1 MEKTRS
7 VIEELLEGNEGAPNR
22 ILDSIPG
29 ALFVVDAGCK
39 LIEMNR
45 SAFEIT
51 GTSDSELSHVLFT
64 DLLTEDDT
72 SKVENAFE
80 ELEIKESICVSARLK
95 GANGY
100 PVYCTFTAKRV
111 ADLKGKMRGSVWTA
125 LPSVKTGSEKETVEN
140 DDRTPAALTEEMLNG
155 FCLWE
160 TVLDEEEKLVDFR
173 FLDINEKFSYLTG
186 AKRSCIGKTVKEVSP
201 WLKQYLIGAFKAIEK
216 NGHSRHS
223 VHYFKKVDRYFEMN
237 AFCPKKHQMGLYIS
251 DITES
256 RKAEE
261 EKKNLQSQL
270 IQSQKLEAI
279 GRLAGGIAHDFN
291 NLLTAILGY
300 TDLALIQLENRNHLK
315 ENLNQIRFATQ
326 RAAKLVHQLLI
337 FSREEPMEFKP
348 HNLTDIIEN
357 LLKMLKRIIGEDIRI
372 VLDLDRELLAS
383 RMDQGQIEQVIMNL
397 AINARDAMSEGGTL
411 TIRTSNVIIDSEYL
425 KTYSYARTG
434 RFVQLTMEDTG
445 IGMDKLTIQKVFEP
459 FFTTKQTGE
468 GTGLGLSVVYGIIK
482 EHQGWINV
490 SSKPGKGSKFTIYLP
505 VCSERPSSDKQPD
518 RACASLQGEGEK
530 ILLVE
535 DDGTIRKFME
545 VQLRKNGY
553 TVVTAENGARSMEI
567 MKTERESID
576 LLFTDV
582 ILPDIRGVELVD
594 KMLSYNPNLRV
605 LLTSGYLDKK
615 SEWPYI
621 HRRNFKFIEKP
632 YTLLQLL
639 KSLKKALT
647 TTGMI

>member
-7 VIEELLEGNEGAPNR
+7 VIEELLEENDGALKKFFD
-22 ILDSIPG
+22 IMPG
-29 ALFVVDAGCK
+29 ALFILDTEFRV
-39 LIEMNR
+39 IELNI
-45 SAFEIT
+45 SAENIT
-51 GTSDSELSHVLFT
+51 GTSAAELSHLMFTELFFDDDVT
-64 DLLTEDDT
+64 RVEDAID
-72 SKVENAFE
+72 
-80 ELEIKESICVSARLK
+80 ELSDKDSVHVSARVK
-95 GANGY
+95 GANQK
-100 PVYCTFTAKRV
+100 PVQCLFTAKKV
-111 ADLKGKMRGSVWTA
+111 KDTKGHMSGSVWTA
-125 LPSVKTGSEKETVEN
+125 FPPMETVSETKTVKN
-140 DDRTPAALTEEMLNG
+140 CDSIRTVFTEKMLNG
-155 FCLWE
+155 FCLCE
-160 TVLDEEEKLVDFR
+160 AIMDTEENLTDFR
-173 FLDINEKFSYLTG
+173 FIDFNEKFSRLTG
-186 AKRSCIGKTVKEVSP
+186 AKRSDIGKTVKKILP
-201 WLKQYLIGAFKAIEK
+201 WLKRYFIGTFKAIEK
-216 NGHSRHS
+216 TGHSRHTM
-223 VHYFKKVDRYFEMN
+223 HYFKKVDRYFVMN
-237 AFCPKKHQMGLYIS
+237 AFSPQKSQMAVYIA

-300 TDLALIQLENRNHLK
+300 TDLALIQLENRHQIK

-337 FSREEPMEFKP
+337 FSREEPMEFKA
-348 HNLTDIIEN
+348 HNLTDIIET

-372 VLDLDRELLAS
+372 VLDLEGELLTS

-411 TIRTSNVIIDSEYL
+411 TIRTNNVIIDSEYI

-445 IGMDKLTIQKVFEP
+445 KGMDKFTIQKVFEP
-459 FFTTKQTGE
+459 FFTTKKTGE

-490 SSKPGKGSKFTIYLP
+490 VSKPGKGAKFMIYLP
-505 VCSERPSSDKQPD
+505 ACSERPASDKHPD
-518 RACASLQGEGEK
+518 RSCENLQGQGKK

-545 VQLRKNGY
+545 VQLKKNGY
-553 TVVTAENGARSMEI
+553 NVITAENGAQSMEI
-567 MKTERESID
+567 IKKEGKSID

-582 ILPDIRGVELVD
+582 VLPDIRGVDLVD
-594 KMLSYNPNLRV
+594 RILSQNPNLRV
-605 LLTSGYLDKK
+605 LFTSGYLDKK

-621 HRRNFKFIEKP
+621 RRRNYKFIEKP
-632 YTLLQLL
+632 YTLRELL
-639 KSLKKALT
+639 KSLKETLPAT
-647 TTGMI
+647 SE

>member
-7 VIEELLEGNEGAPNR
+7 VIEELLEGNEGAQNT

-29 ALFVVDAGCK
+29 ALFVVETGYK

-45 SAFEIT
+45 GAFDLT
-51 GTSDSELSHVLFT
+51 GISDSEFSHVLFT
-64 DLLTEDDT
+64 DLLMEDET
-72 SKVENAFE
+72 TRVKNAFE
-80 ELEIKESICVSARLK
+80 ELESTASICVSTRIK
-95 GANGY
+95 GVHGC
-100 PVYCTFTAKRV
+100 PVQCILTAKKV
-111 ADLKGKMRGSVWTA
+111 ADSKGKMLGSVWTA
-125 LPSVKTGSEKETVEN
+125 LPSGETGDSL
-140 DDRTPAALTEEMLNG
+140 RSIFTEEMLNG
-155 FCLWE
+155 FCLCE
-160 TVLDEEEKLVDFR
+160 SVVDEEGRPVDFR
-173 FLDINEKFSYLTG
+173 FLDINERFSFLTG
-186 AKRSCIGKTVKEVSP
+186 AKRNCIGKTVKEVLP
-201 WLKQYLIGAFKAIEK
+201 WLKRYFIGTFKAIEK
-216 NGHSRHS
+216 TGHSRHS
-223 VHYFKKVDRYFEMN
+223 VRYFRKVERYFEMN
-237 AFCPKKHQMGLYIS
+237 AFCPKKHQMVVYIA

-300 TDLALIQLENRNHLK
+300 TDLALIQLENRHQLK
-315 ENLNQIRFATQ
+315 EHLNQIRFATQ

-372 VLDLDRELLAS
+372 LLDLERELLAS

-397 AINARDAMSEGGTL
+397 AINARDAMYEGGTL

-434 RFVQLTMEDTG
+434 RFVQLSMEDTG

-459 FFTTKQTGE
+459 FFTTKKTGE

-505 VCSERPSSDKQPD
+505 ACSERPSSDKQLD
-518 RACASLQGEGEK
+518 RACANLQGEGGK

-535 DDGTIRKFME
+535 DDETIRKFME
-545 VQLRKNGY
+545 TQLKKNGY
-553 TVVTAENGARSMEI
+553 TVVTAETGARSMEI
-567 MKTERESID
+567 IKKEKESID

-582 ILPDIRGVELVD
+582 VLPDIRGVELVD
-594 KMLSYNPNLRV
+594 KMLAYNPNLKV
-605 LLTSGYLDKK
+605 LFTSGYLDKK

-621 HRRNFKFIEKP
+621 RRRNFKFIEKP
-632 YTLLQLL
+632 YTLFELL
-639 KSLKKALT
+639 KSLRETLT
-647 TTGMI
+647 TPGL

>member
-1 MEKTRS
+1 MEKTRN
-7 VIEELLEGNEGAPNR
+7 VIEELLKGNEGALHTIIHCLPV
-22 ILDSIPG
+22 
-29 ALFVVDAGCK
+29 ALFVVDSECK
-39 LIEMNR
+39 VLEMNK
-45 SAFEIT
+45 SAFGMI
-51 GTSDSELSHVLFT
+51 GLCDSKLSHIPFT
-64 DLLTEDDT
+64 DLFTKDDAE
-72 SKVENAFE
+72 KVEHACE
-80 ELEIKESICVSARLK
+80 ELEIKSSICVSARIK
-95 GANGY
+95 GAYGY
-100 PVYCTFTAKRV
+100 PVHCTFIAKKV
-111 ADLKGKMRGSVWTA
+111 ADSKGKMRGSVWTA
-125 LPSVKTGSEKETVEN
+125 FPSEEN
-140 DDRTPAALTEEMLNG
+140 GDRTSDAFTEEMLNG
-155 FCLWE
+155 FCLCE
-160 TVLDEEEKLVDFR
+160 TVLDKEEKIVDFR
-173 FLDINEKFSYLTG
+173 FLNINERFLDLTCLKG
-186 AKRSCIGKTVKEVSP
+186 DERSCIGKTAKEALP
-201 WLKQYLIGAFKAIEK
+201 WLKRYLIGAFKAIGK
-216 NGHSRHS
+216 NGHSFHS
-223 VHYFKKVDRYFEMN
+223 IHYFKTVDRYFEMK
-237 AFCPKKHQMGLYIS
+237 AFCPKEHQMGVYIS

-256 RKAEE
+256 RKAEQ

-315 ENLNQIRFATQ
+315 EHLNQIRFATQ

-372 VLDLDRELLAS
+372 VLDLDRGLLAS

-411 TIRTSNVIIDSEYL
+411 TIKTSNVIIDSEYL

-434 RFVQLTMEDTG
+434 RFVQLIMEDTG
-445 IGMDKLTIQKVFEP
+445 IGMDKLTIQRVFEP
-459 FFTTKQTGE
+459 FFTTKQSGE

-505 VCSERPSSDKQPD
+505 ASSERPLSDKQPD
-518 RACASLQGEGEK
+518 RGSTKLQGEGEK

-545 VQLRKNGY
+545 VQLKKNGY
-553 TVVTAENGARSMEI
+553 SVVTAENGARSMEI
-567 MKTERESID
+567 IENEGESID

-582 ILPDIRGVELVD
+582 VLPDTRGVELVD
-594 KMLSYNPNLRV
+594 RMLSINPNLRV
-605 LLTSGYLDKK
+605 LFTSGYLDKK

-621 HRRNFKFIEKP
+621 RRRNFKFIEKP

-639 KSLKKALT
+639 KSLKEALSLPAR
-647 TTGMI
+647 